1 MFRDKKTGRS
11 IITMDIIASV
21 ADLCKERDE
30 LEETVD
36 QYEDWFSELI
46 GKTVT
51 VTCKSR
57 RKTTFHDV
65 EIEAFDEDGWTGL
78 DIDSG
83 EEVLITWSDIV
94 AGRVTIHPTPKN

>member
-1 MFRDKKTGRS
+1 MQDKKTRRS

-21 ADLCKERDE
+21 AELCKERDE

-36 QYEDWFSELI
+36 QYEDWFSGLI

-51 VTCKSR
+51 ITCKTR

-83 EEVLITWSDIV
+83 EEVLITWGDIV
-94 AGRVTIHPTPKN
+94 AGRVTIHQTPKN